1 MPQKCSSVLSS
12 HKPSILSMYPQN
24 ASVLS
29 SHKPSILSMYR
40 IQKKNITVNMRLYLS
55 NRPLY
60 RNVSEYKICLRSST
74 YKTKLQ
80 QNMRVVA
87 SRQSSILCTYRIHTE
102 YAFVLHRSTRVRS
115 CTKKTG
121 VEPPP
126 KERPRAMNRPD
137 QNEKW
142 KKSWLIYVV
151 QCFLRARLTKWLP
164 QRSLC
169 AG

>member
-1 MPQKCSSVLSS
+1 VLSS
-12 HKPSILSMYPQN
+12 HKPN
-24 ASVLS
+24 
-29 SHKPSILSMYR
+29 ILSMYR

-164 QRSLC
+164 QRGLC

>member
-1 MPQKCSSVLSS
+1 MLVSTFRAKKKSEYNIFWEAQDASKMELRAVLSS

-29 SHKPSILSMYR
+29 SHQPSILSMYR

-87 SRQSSILCTYRIHTE
+87 SRQSSILCTYRIDTE
-102 YAFVLHRSTRVRS
+102 YVFVLHRSTRVRS
-115 CTKKTG
+115 CTKKTS

-126 KERPRAMNRPD
+126 KERPR
-137 QNEKW
+137 
-142 KKSWLIYVV
+142 
-151 QCFLRARLTKWLP
+151 TKW
-164 QRSLC
+164 
-169 AG
+169 